1 MVNDLLYDNIK
12 LPLLKT
18 SEGKFYQPRLWMETE
33 SHDNKVWN
41 RGLILTVPSS
51 VFNMYMVDA
60 MISILTV
67 LFHTLYPYEKTGF

>member
-1 MVNDLLYDNIK
+1 MVNDLLYDNSK

-18 SEGKFYQPRLWMETE
+18 SEGKFYQPRFWMKNE

-41 RGLILTVPSS
+41 GGLILVVPSS
-51 VFNMYMVDA
+51 VFNIYMVDA

-67 LFHTLYPYEKTGF
+67 LFHSLYTYKK